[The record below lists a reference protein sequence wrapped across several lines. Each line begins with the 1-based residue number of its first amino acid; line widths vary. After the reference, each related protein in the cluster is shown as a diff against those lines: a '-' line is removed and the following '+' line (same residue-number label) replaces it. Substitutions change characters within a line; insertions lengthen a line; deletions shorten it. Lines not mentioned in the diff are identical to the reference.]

1 MIGAGERDDGRELV
15 KCAGGCCAPGVGLYP
30 HELDESGLCKG
41 CREEAAAAFDALRV
55 LTGPI
60 CTRCLDTDG
69 EIVVATERTDHHGWC
84 ADEDLCESC
93 ANREPGDQGEDD
105 GPITMAQQAD
115 IDARD
120 GWMTR

>member
-30 HELDESGLCKG
+30 HELDESGLCSQ
-41 CREEAAAAFDALRV
+41 CREEAAGAFDALRI

-60 CTRCLDTDG
+60 CSSCWNTDG
-69 EIVVATERTDHHGWC
+69 EIVVATEETVPLFG
-84 ADEDLCESC
+84 ASEDLCESC